1 MIVMA
6 FMIGLIS
13 SNVHHV
19 YFYYA
24 QTMQEQ
30 SYALLKYSYRIFR
43 LQNSKITILVFTL
56 LNSC

>member
-30 SYALLKYSYRIFR
+30 SYALLKYSYQISHQMF
-43 LQNSKITILVFTL
+43 NFSP
-56 LNSC
+56 